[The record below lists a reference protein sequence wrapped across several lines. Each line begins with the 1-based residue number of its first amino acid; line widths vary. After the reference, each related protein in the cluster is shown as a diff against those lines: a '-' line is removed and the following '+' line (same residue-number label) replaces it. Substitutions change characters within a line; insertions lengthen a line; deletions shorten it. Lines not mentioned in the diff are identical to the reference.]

1 MYEFSLLKGEF
12 SFGWLNYSNEQWGT
26 LCWPLFLWLDSLDVR
41 VSERQNGK
49 RWCWMDDTY
58 NYTFGFG
65 IGVLASRWPQLNY
78 KDAFR
83 PKRDRG
89 FKYQKRVI
97 LLLRSS
103 KEESILLKL
112 IWAKILETLPGIHFK
127 KV

>member
-1 MYEFSLLKGEF
+1 
-12 SFGWLNYSNEQWGT
+12 
-26 LCWPLFLWLDSLDVR
+26 
-41 VSERQNGK
+41 
-49 RWCWMDDTY
+49 MDDTR

-103 KEESILLKL
+103 KEESILLKF
-112 IWAKILETLPGIHFK
+112 I
-127 KV
+127 